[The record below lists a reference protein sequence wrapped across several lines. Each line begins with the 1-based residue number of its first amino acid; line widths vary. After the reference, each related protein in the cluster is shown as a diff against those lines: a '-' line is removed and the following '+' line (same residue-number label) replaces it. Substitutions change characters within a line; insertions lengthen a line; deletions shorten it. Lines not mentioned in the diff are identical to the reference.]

1 MTVWRGIALPPDGG
15 EQRSPN
21 RLLFSFLLPCPLF
34 LVRGRQSLRAIP
46 ENGAAHR
53 GAAESC
59 GDAGACGSRG
69 RSPAPRLLAGPRGGS
84 GPVASPGPELGGCAA
99 AASGSAP
106 LPAQSRSRS
115 RRRSARRKPVPEPR
129 ASSRSRLRV
138 CVNGCPHDEE
148 DSLRVGGPSSA
159 PGTGCLSLGVFSQA
173 GARPSRSYAAPL
185 PVGLTPAAE
194 PRNL

>member
-15 EQRSPN
+15 EQPSPN

-69 RSPAPRLLAGPRGGS
+69 RSPAPRLLAGPRGRS

-115 RRRSARRKPVPEPR
+115 RRRSARRNPVPEPR
-129 ASSRSRLRV
+129 ASARSRLRV

-148 DSLRVGGPSSA
+148 DSLRWGVPRLRRGPGVSLSGCFPKPA
-159 PGTGCLSLGVFSQA
+159 LVPPGVTRRLY
-173 GARPSRSYAAPL
+173 RWD
-185 PVGLTPAAE
+185 
-194 PRNL
+194 